1 MPLPHRIETLLR
13 LALRVFVLAAV
24 AFLSAIITIGLAIRG
39 SEVAV
44 PDISKM
50 KAPDAAARL
59 GGLGLQMKIEDRVF
73 SDLPAE
79 AVVRQSPRAG
89 ENVKRTQRVHV
100 LLSLG
105 PQKITVPAVVNKS
118 LRSARIELLQA
129 GLQVGNVSSV
139 HSLGIEND
147 TVAEQNP
154 GSQNATARS
163 PRVNL
168 LVSLGEPEKAYVMP
182 ELLGLTLG
190 EAHRRLT
197 ASGLVLGQIT
207 TVVVAGQA
215 QGGVVQ
221 QWPVHGMRVT
231 PSSKVELQVGE

>member
-1 MPLPHRIETLLR
+1 MPLTHRIETLLR
-13 LALRVFVLAAV
+13 LALRAFVLAAM

-39 SEVAV
+39 REVAV
-44 PDISKM
+44 PDVVKM
-50 KAPDAAARL
+50 KAQDAAARL
-59 GGLGLQMKIEDRVF
+59 GGLGLEMKIEDRVF
-73 SDLPAE
+73 SELPAE
-79 AVVRQSPRAG
+79 SVVRQSPRAG

-105 PQKITVPAVVNKS
+105 PQKIIVPAVVNKN
-118 LRSARIELLQA
+118 LRRARIELLQA
-129 GLQVGNVSSV
+129 GLQVGHVSSV
-139 HSLGIEND
+139 HSLGIETD
-147 TVAEQNP
+147 TVAEQDP

-182 ELLGLTLG
+182 ELLGLTLS
-190 EAHRRLT
+190 EAQRRL
-197 ASGLVLGQIT
+197 AAAGLVFGQIT
-207 TVVVAGQA
+207 TVAVAGQA

-231 PSSKVELQVGE
+231 PGAKVELQVGE